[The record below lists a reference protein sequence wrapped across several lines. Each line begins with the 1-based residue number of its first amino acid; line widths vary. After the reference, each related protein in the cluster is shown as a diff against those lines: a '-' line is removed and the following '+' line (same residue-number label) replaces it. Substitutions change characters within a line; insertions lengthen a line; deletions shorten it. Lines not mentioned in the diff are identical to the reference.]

1 MAYKRLEAIAS
12 LIRENEKV
20 LDVGTDH
27 GLVPIFLLKRGVT
40 QVADASD
47 IADGPLAIA
56 RKNIQ
61 NEGFENN
68 INLYKSNGLESI
80 EYKNYDS
87 IIVAGMGGSLIADI
101 IKPFNGRYILHATNN
116 HEAVRKQL
124 SKLNFK
130 ITQEFIVKERKVS
143 NIIIVAEKSTWL
155 KSRICKYNQLVGP
168 ELKKVND
175 MEVDMYY
182 KEQLEH
188 FVNIHSK
195 SNNKDHK
202 RRAMSFGKVLVW
214 REKNL

>member
-143 NIIIVAEKSTWL
+143 NIIIVAEKST
-155 KSRICKYNQLVGP
+155 
-168 ELKKVND
+168 
-175 MEVDMYY
+175 
-182 KEQLEH
+182 
-188 FVNIHSK
+188 
-195 SNNKDHK
+195 
-202 RRAMSFGKVLVW
+202 
-214 REKNL
+214 